1 MPSHLR
7 APSRHRNPGR
17 ARTPLTDAVT
27 NALVSA
33 AAVSRRASAVVVTSG
48 LAVSLAAVPASA
60 GASSNGSTG
69 TIDSSVSDE
78 ARALA
83 AAGPFAVAPAAA
95 TWSFDVPAATAI
107 LPPPPPPPP
116 PPLVVEESP
125 AQPPDGVASRST
137 SRTEAAEPNEP
148 APIGAPPAGSANGS
162 AVVEVASGLVGV
174 PYVYGGT
181 TPAGFD
187 CSGFTSYTYAQVGI
201 SIPRTSTAQ
210 GDAGTVVS
218 RDQALPGD
226 LIWSPGHVAIY
237 AGGDLQV
244 DAPVP
249 GKSVQIREI
258 WQSDPLCIR
267 IG

>member
-1 MPSHLR
+1 MPTHLR

-17 ARTPLTDAVT
+17 ARTPLTDAGT
-27 NALVSA
+27 NA
-33 AAVSRRASAVVVTSG
+33 RATAVVWGRRTVAVVATSG
-48 LAVSLAAVPASA
+48 LAVSLSTVPASA
-60 GASSNGSTG
+60 APSPSRAAES
-69 TIDSSVSDE
+69 IDVRALDA

-83 AAGPFAVAPAAA
+83 TAAPSAVAPAEA

-107 LPPPPPPPP
+107 LPPPPPPVIEEPP
-116 PPLVVEESP
+116 ARST
-125 AQPPDGVASRST
+125 DGAASRGSQ
-137 SRTEAAEPNEP
+137 RDEAAEPAET
-148 APIGAPPAGSANGS
+148 APIGAPPPASANGS

-174 PYVYGGT
+174 PYAYGGT

-187 CSGFTSYTYAQVGI
+187 CSGFTSYVYAQVGI

-210 GDAGTVVS
+210 RDAGTVVP
-218 RDQALPGD
+218 RDQAQPGD
-226 LIWSPGHVAIY
+226 LIWSPGHIAIY
-237 AGGDLQV
+237 AGGNLQV

-258 WQSDPLCIR
+258 WQSDPLFIR

>member
-1 MPSHLR
+1 M
-7 APSRHRNPGR
+7 A
-17 ARTPLTDAVT
+17 
-27 NALVSA
+27 
-33 AAVSRRASAVVVTSG
+33 TSG
-48 LAVSLAAVPASA
+48 LAVSLAAHPASA
-60 GASSNGSTG
+60 AASSNGSTG
-69 TIDSSVSDE
+69 TIDLSVLDE

-83 AAGPFAVAPAAA
+83 AAAPSAVAPAAA

-107 LPPPPPPPP
+107 LPPPP

-148 APIGAPPAGSANGS
+148 APIGAPPPASANGS
-162 AVVEVASGLVGV
+162 VVVEVASALVGV

-187 CSGFTSYTYAQVGI
+187 CSGFTSYAYAQVGI

-210 GDAGTVVS
+210 RDAGTVVS
-218 RDQALPGD
+218 RDQAQPGD
-226 LIWSPGHVAIY
+226 LIWSPGHIAIY
-237 AGGDLQV
+237 AGGNFQV

-258 WQSDPLCIR
+258 WQSDPLFIR

>member
-116 PPLVVEESP
+116 LVVEESP

-137 SRTEAAEPNEP
+137 SRTEATEPNEP

-187 CSGFTSYTYAQVGI
+187 CSGVTSYTYAQVGI

-258 WQSDPLCIR
+258 WQSDPLFIR